1 MKAVVERE
9 NMMSALRRVQ
19 SNRGVPGVDGLR
31 MEDLRGYLVRHWP
44 ALKERLLNGS
54 YEAQPVLGV
63 EIPKPG
69 GGVRQLG
76 IPTAVNRLIQQA
88 LHQVLQPLFDPG
100 FSESGYGFRPGR
112 SAHQAVFAARDFV
125 SEGRRF
131 VVDLDLE
138 KFFDRVNPDVLMA
151 RVARKVQD
159 KQECLWAA

>member
-1 MKAVVERE
+1 M
-9 NMMSALRRVQ
+9 
-19 SNRGVPGVDGLR
+19 
-31 MEDLRGYLVRHWP
+31 
-44 ALKERLLNGS
+44 NGS

-88 LHQVLQPLFDPG
+88 LYQVLHQVLQPLFDPG